1 MTRLFFGAVLFATL
15 TVNANYS
22 YGDDCIN
29 SETGPISQT
38 CENADVDVDV
48 AQEKKSLSERTPDN
62 STSVHG
68 KPPAEVEDDSELT
81 EEEDSRLAP

>member
-1 MTRLFFGAVLFATL
+1 MTPVLLFGLGHV
-15 TVNANYS
+15 
-22 YGDDCIN
+22 
-29 SETGPISQT
+29 
-38 CENADVDVDV
+38 DVDVDV

-81 EEEDSRLAP
+81 EEEAQEEDSRLAP